1 MSHRFDPTL
10 LRDYDLR
17 GTVGR
22 TLHEADAWALGR
34 SFGTIV
40 ARSGGRRV
48 AVGYDGRLSSPML
61 EAALV
66 DGLVTTGIDVA
77 RIGLGPT
84 PMLFPVLQLT
94 VAMQTVAFFR
104 IW

>member
-1 MSHRFDPTL
+1 MSHGFAPVL

-22 TLHEADAWALGR
+22 TLHRADAWALGR
-34 SFGTIV
+34 SFGTII
-40 ARSGGRRV
+40 ARTGGRRV

-66 DGLVTTGIDVA
+66 EGLVATGIDVV
-77 RIGLGPT
+77 RIGLG
-84 PMLFPVLQLT
+84 LSL
-94 VAMQTVAFFR
+94 
-104 IW
+104 IHI

>member
-1 MSHRFDPTL
+1 MSHGFDPVL

-22 TLHEADAWALGR
+22 TLHRADAWALGR
-34 SFGTIV
+34 SFGTII
-40 ARSGGRRV
+40 ARTGGRRV

-66 DGLVTTGIDVA
+66 EGLVATGIDVV

-84 PMLFPVLQLT
+84 PMLYH
-94 VAMQTVAFFR
+94 AEMAAFR
-104 IW
+104 